1 MGLQTPKDS
10 PDMEGVVLNIAN
22 QASPAEVVMCAT
34 PETQSGTSQEE
45 AMPYSRTE
53 KSHSPAWAS
62 TL

>member
-1 MGLQTPKDS
+1 MGLQTPRDS
-10 PDMEGVVLNIAN
+10 PEKEDVVLNMAN

-34 PETQSGTSQEE
+34 PETQLGTSLEE